1 VSGTVRLLAPLAGYV
16 LALDEVPD
24 PVFAQGLAGDGV
36 AIDPTGEVLFAPCDG
51 EVRLMPAGRHALLV
65 RVAGVEVLLHVG
77 IDTVQLGDRGFAL
90 LVADG
95 ERVIAGQP
103 LLTFSLDVIARGAR
117 SAVTPILLAPSAGAR
132 VTRRAT
138 GIVVAPGDFLLDL
151 EVTSAAAASPG
162 RPGEVA
168 LPTVRGSFVAAFGHG
183 LHARPAAL
191 IVAALQP
198 LAATVT
204 LTAQGRSANA
214 RSAVALMS
222 LGVRDGDVVGVV
234 AQGEDAAAAL
244 LALQQLM
251 PVTLVPQSMS
261 PTPAQPPQVTPL
273 TGAQTLPGVIAARG
287 SAVGV
292 AVVLSAVER
301 EVAEHGA
308 GVAAE
313 QQALQRAM
321 AAVRAALQKRRDR
334 TTGAAREILEAHLAL
349 LADPEPLQRA
359 QLAMSHGHSA
369 AFSYRQALASLAQ
382 QLAALEDPRLRER
395 AADLRDL
402 ERQVLAVLAGED
414 PDAALMLPDR
424 AILIAA
430 EILPSQLLSLDAGKV
445 AGLAMAGGGP
455 TSHVAILAAARGLPA
470 LVAMG
475 EAVLHIGP
483 GSPLLL
489 DADAGQLLVN
499 PAAVE
504 LAAAQARLQVRAV
517 RHTQDAAHAQEPAVS
532 RDGARIA
539 VLCNLG
545 AAAEVA
551 AAVQAG
557 AEGCGLLRTEFLFL
571 DRRDPPGE
579 DEQTAVYSAVLA
591 GLEGRPLTI
600 RTLDAGGDKPIP
612 YLPLPPE
619 ANPALGL
626 RGLRTS
632 LWRADLFQ
640 VQLRAILRAA
650 QHGPCRI
657 LLPMVTELGDLQQA
671 REALATARRG
681 LGPGPLPQLGIM
693 VETPSCALLAEELAG
708 EVDFLSIGTNDLA
721 QYTLAMDRLH
731 PTLAGRL
738 DALHPA
744 VLRLV
749 RMTASAAH
757 AQGREAAVCG
767 ALASD
772 PLAVPLLLGL
782 GVRELSCVP
791 AMIPRLK
798 ALVRKVSL
806 TDCEAL
812 ADAALKLASAPQ
824 VRALA
829 RDWQA
834 QRGLFAEVA

>member
-1 VSGTVRLLAPLAGYV
+1 MSVTVRLLAPLAGYV

-51 EVRLMPAGRHALLV
+51 EVRLMAAGRHALTL

-77 IDTVQLGDRGFAL
+77 IDTVQLGGRGFEP

-95 ERVIAGQP
+95 AMVVAGQP
-103 LLTFSLDVIARGAR
+103 LLSFSLDVIARGAR
-117 SAVTPILLAPSAGAR
+117 SAVTPILLSPSAGCR
-132 VTRRAT
+132 VTRRVSGT
-138 GIVVAPGDFLLDL
+138 VVVPGDFLMEL
-151 EVTSAAAASPG
+151 EVAGAADAPAGAPDQGAAATL
-162 RPGEVA
+162 R
-168 LPTVRGSFVAAFGHG
+168 RSFIAAFGHG

-191 IVAALQP
+191 IVAALKP
-198 LAATVT
+198 LVAEVT
-204 LTAQGRSANA
+204 LSAQGRMANA

-222 LGVRDGDVVGVV
+222 LGVRQGDVVEAA

-244 LALQQLM
+244 QALQTLM
-251 PVTLVPQSMS
+251 PVAQ
-261 PTPAQPPQVTPL
+261 PAQEPPPSRPQLPQVGSA
-273 TGAQTLPGVIAARG
+273 TGTQALSGVIAARG
-287 SAVGV
+287 FAVGV
-292 AVVLSAVER
+292 AAILTAVER
-301 EVAEHGA
+301 DVPERGA
-308 GVAAE
+308 GLAAE
-313 QQALQRAM
+313 RS
-321 AAVRAALQKRRDR
+321 ALQKALAIVTATLEQRRGGA
-334 TTGAAREILEAHLAL
+334 TGAAREILEAHLAL
-349 LADPEPLQRA
+349 LADPEPLRRA
-359 QLAMSHGHSA
+359 EMALINGHSA
-369 AFSYRQALASLAQ
+369 AYSYRQALGSLAQ
-382 QLAALEDPRLRER
+382 QLTALADPRLRER

-414 PDAALMLPDR
+414 PHAAVRLPDR
-424 AILIAA
+424 AIVIAT
-430 EILPSQLLSLDAGKV
+430 EILPSQLLSLDAAKV
-445 AGLAMAGGGP
+445 AGLVMAAGGP
-455 TSHVAILAAARGLPA
+455 TSHVAILAAARGLPV
-470 LVAMG
+470 LVAVG
-475 EAVLHIGP
+475 EAVLQIRP
-483 GSPLLL
+483 GSALVL

-499 PAAVE
+499 PDAAA
-504 LAAAQARLQVRAV
+504 LTAAQARLQLRAV
-517 RHTQDAAHAQEPAVS
+517 HQAHDAAHAQQPAIT
-532 RDGARIA
+532 RDGTAIG

-545 AAAEVA
+545 AVDEVA

-571 DRRDPPGE
+571 DRRDPPDE
-579 DEQTAVYSAVLA
+579 DEQTAAYAAVLA
-591 GLEGRPLTI
+591 GLDGRPLTI

-612 YLPLPPE
+612 YLPLPHE
-619 ANPALGL
+619 DNPALGL

-650 QHGPCRI
+650 QQGPCRI
-657 LLPMVTELGDLQQA
+657 LLPMVTELGDLEQA
-671 REALATARRG
+671 RAALDSARRA

-693 VETPSCALLAEELAG
+693 VETPSCALLAAELAG
-708 EVDFLSIGTNDLA
+708 AVDFLSIGTNDLA

-731 PTLAGRL
+731 PALAGRL

-744 VLRLV
+744 VLRLI
-749 RMTASAAH
+749 RITASAAH
-757 AQGREAAVCG
+757 GQAREVAVCG

-798 ALVRKVSL
+798 ALVRGVSL
-806 TDCEAL
+806 TECEVL
-812 ADAALKLASAPQ
+812 ATAALKLSSAPQ

-829 RDWQA
+829 HDWQA

>member
-1 VSGTVRLLAPLAGYV
+1 MTDTVRLLAPLAGYV
-16 LALDEVPD
+16 LSLADVPD

-36 AIDPTGEVLFAPCDG
+36 AIDPTGEMLFAPCDG
-51 EVRLMPAGRHALLV
+51 EVALMPAGCHALSL
-65 RVAGVEVLLHVG
+65 RVAGAAVLLHVG
-77 IDTVQLGDRGFAL
+77 IDTVQLADRGFKP

-95 ERVIAGQP
+95 ERVRAGQP
-103 LLTFSLDVIARGAR
+103 LLKFSLDVIARGAR
-117 SAVTPILLAPSAGAR
+117 SAVTPIVLSPAAGVR
-132 VTRRAT
+132 VTRRVS
-138 GIVVAPGDFLLDL
+138 GIVVAPGDFLMELA
-151 EVTSAAAASPG
+151 VSGAGGAAADA
-162 RPGEVA
+162 VDHHA
-168 LPTVRGSFVAAFGHG
+168 TPTLRRSFLAAFGHG

-198 LAATVT
+198 LAAEVT
-204 LTAQGRSANA
+204 FSARGRTANA
-214 RSAVALMS
+214 RSAVVLMS
-222 LGVRDGDVVGVV
+222 LGVRQGERVDVVATGV
-234 AQGEDAAAAL
+234 DAAAAL
-244 LALQQLM
+244 LALQGLM
-251 PVTLVPQSMS
+251 PLAAAGDAS
-261 PTPAQPPQVTPL
+261 PPRQPERPHRAPM
-273 TGAQTLPGVIAARG
+273 TGSRTLPGVIAARG
-287 SAVGV
+287 FALGV
-292 AVVLSAVER
+292 AVVLAEVQR
-301 EVAEHGA
+301 AVAERGA

-313 QQALQRAM
+313 RQALQQAVETLHARLEQRQ
-321 AAVRAALQKRRDR
+321 AATSGVQ
-334 TTGAAREILEAHLAL
+334 REILEAHRVL
-349 LADPEPLQRA
+349 LADPEPMRRA
-359 QLAMSHGHSA
+359 ELALLKGHSA
-369 AFSYRQALASLAQ
+369 AFSYRQALGSLAEE
-382 QLAALEDPRLRER
+382 LAALEDPRMRER

-402 ERQVLAVLAGED
+402 ARQVLAVLAGED
-414 PDAALMLPDR
+414 PHAAVDLPER
-424 AILIAA
+424 AIVIAA
-430 EILPSQLLSLDAGKV
+430 EILPSELLSLDAGKL
-445 AGLAMAGGGP
+445 AGLVMAAGGP

-475 EAVLHIGP
+475 ETVLHISP
-483 GSPLLL
+483 GSALVL

-499 PAAVE
+499 PEAA
-504 LAAAQARLQVRAV
+504 AISAAQAQLQARAV
-517 RHTQDAAHAQEPAVS
+517 RHTQEAAHAQEPAIT
-532 RDGARIA
+532 RDGTPIA
-539 VLCNLG
+539 MLCNLG
-545 AAAEVA
+545 AASEVA

-571 DRRDPPGE
+571 DRRDPPDE
-579 DEQTAVYSAVLA
+579 DEQCQVYRAVLD
-591 GLEGRPLTI
+591 GLHGRPLTI

-640 VQLRAILRAA
+640 VQLRAILRAS
-650 QHGPCRI
+650 QHGPCRV

-671 REALATARRG
+671 REALAGARRA
-681 LGPGPLPQLGIM
+681 LGPGPMPQVGIM
-693 VETPSCALLAEELAG
+693 VETPSCALLAQELAA
-708 EVDFLSIGTNDLA
+708 EVDFLSIGSNDLA

-731 PTLAGRL
+731 PALAGRL

-744 VLRLV
+744 VLRLM

-757 AQGREAAVCG
+757 THAREVAVCG

-798 ALVRKVSL
+798 ALVRGVSL
-806 TDCEAL
+806 ADCEAL
-812 ADAALKLASAPQ
+812 AETALKLTSAQQ